1 MDTTLRDQA
10 KLSIGTQR
18 ETRLVVLAIEEEGV
32 PWFYDIINFLE
43 LGIYLDGIDKKKR
56 HSVRMM
62 VMQYILYKGHLY
74 RKSYNRYTFVV

>member
-32 PWFYDIINFLE
+32 PWFYDIIKFLE

-56 HSVRMM
+56 HPVRMM
-62 VMQYILYKGHLY
+62 VMQYILYKRSPL
-74 RKSYNRYTFVV
+74 

>member
-1 MDTTLRDQA
+1 MDTTFRDQA

-18 ETRLVVLAIEEEGV
+18 ETRLAVLAIEEEGV
-32 PWFYDIINFLE
+32 PWFYNIIKFLE

>member
-32 PWFYDIINFLE
+32 PWFYDIIKVLE

-56 HSVRMM
+56 HPVRMM
-62 VMQYILYKGHLY
+62 VMQYILYKRSPL
-74 RKSYNRYTFVV
+74 